1 MTGFIVNEQ
10 KLNTEKT
17 YKVGEVIS
25 DCVVLDID
33 FEKKIV
39 DLSERLVSNEES
51 KKAKKK
57 DAKQEGFQKAVVE
70 LNKEKYLVVSLKAD
84 RSRVGLCVLHN
95 LSAESHSAYQSYGIG
110 DEIDVKVVPSK
121 LPAKPSEGRFILTQP
136 RLVQSVSSSGLSASQ
151 LS

>member
-39 DLSERLVSNEES
+39 DLSERLVANEES

-57 DAKQEGFQKAVVE
+57 DSKQEGF
-70 LNKEKYLVVSLKAD
+70 
-84 RSRVGLCVLHN
+84 
-95 LSAESHSAYQSYGIG
+95 
-110 DEIDVKVVPSK
+110 
-121 LPAKPSEGRFILTQP
+121 
-136 RLVQSVSSSGLSASQ
+136 
-151 LS
+151 